1 MGQVNYSQKNK
12 VVFLDQRQDNFR
24 QADQVEPRQVT
35 SLGRLGIIVLVGS
48 LVLLAVGLPI
58 KDSLSQYRSQ
68 ETELKA
74 VKAEYQQAQQRHLE
88 LNEALKRLDDPEYLA
103 EIARKDYY
111 YSKPGEIIFNL
122 EGLQEDSVIESN

>member
-48 LVLLAVGLPI
+48 
-58 KDSLSQYRSQ
+58 S
-68 ETELKA
+68 
-74 VKAEYQQAQQRHLE
+74 
-88 LNEALKRLDDPEYLA
+88 
-103 EIARKDYY
+103 
-111 YSKPGEIIFNL
+111 
-122 EGLQEDSVIESN
+122 